1 MNKEWFI
8 WLQGKQEG
16 PYSIVDLKADSRL
29 SPDTLVWKEGF
40 KTWVPIRRVPELKDI
55 FKDQR
60 KKPQPIQGEFNS
72 KPLFSEDEAISI
84 QQDPFQFYL
93 WVLVIILIIIY
104 LFFYLQ
110 DT

>member
-1 MNKEWFI
+1 MIKEWFI
-8 WLQGKQEG
+8 WVLGKHEG
-16 PYSIVDLKADSRL
+16 PYSIDDLKADSRL
-29 SPDTLVWKEGF
+29 TPDTLVWKEGF
-40 KTWVPIRRVPELKDI
+40 KAWLPIRQVPELKEI

-60 KKPQPIQGEFNS
+60 KKPQPIHDEFKP
-72 KPLFSEDEAISI
+72 KPLFSEEEAITI

-93 WVLVIILIIIY
+93 WVLVVILIIIY